1 MTEEK
6 KKVKKEARRATRE
19 NWGRVQVLICKEGK
33 S

>member
-1 MTEEK
+1 MTEVKEEK
-6 KKVKKEARRATRE
+6 KEGARRATRE